1 MGRDFVA
8 LAAKIADE
16 FSVNLDIFQGHGR
29 HQGSVA
35 GPLIKGW
42 HRVTLFA
49 LETVDHANRIL
60 N

>member
-16 FSVNLDIFQGHGR
+16 FSVNLGAFQGHGR

-35 GPLIKGW
+35 GPFITW
-42 HRVTLFA
+42 HRVTLSTW
-49 LETVDHANRIL
+49 ETVDHATGY
-60 N
+60 